1 MAKQKV
7 ETFPADS
14 EKSNVANF
22 GEGGNVSSVE
32 TQERA
37 ETKGIVD
44 GWWIADARLAKAET
58 AEEAKA
64 LFSACFRFEPLEV
77 IPANAPAVKGE
88 SYLYRDEVGPMY
100 GIPSAS

>member
-7 ETFPADS
+7 ETFPEET

-22 GEGGNVSSVE
+22 GESGNVSSAE
-32 TQERA
+32 LEKRA

-44 GWWIADARLAKAET
+44 GWWMADARLAKAET
-58 AEEAKA
+58 EEEARA
-64 LFSACFRFEPLEV
+64 LFKACFRFDPLEV
-77 IPANAPAVKGE
+77 IPACSPAVKGE

-100 GIPSAS
+100 GIPSAG